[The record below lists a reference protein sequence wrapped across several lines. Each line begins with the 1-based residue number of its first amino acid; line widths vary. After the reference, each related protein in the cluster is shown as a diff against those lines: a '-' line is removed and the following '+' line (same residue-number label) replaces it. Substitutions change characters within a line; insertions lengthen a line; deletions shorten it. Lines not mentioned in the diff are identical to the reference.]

1 MFLSLFISFLIV
13 ELESLPT
20 NTAVCPAN
28 GNPSG
33 KIDVFHLNVHINY
46 LIFHYFKEKKL
57 RFKVKW
63 SKRNAGGRKITDSV
77 WTWRLGNISSEQ
89 ENQAEIKWF
98 NKQKLFPYQKLS
110 WERTGIFSNIFSCQ
124 GAALLAAS

>member
-46 LIFHYFKEKKL
+46 LIFIILKKKNEDL
-57 RFKVKW
+57 KLSGVREMLVEGKLQIPF
-63 SKRNAGGRKITDSV
+63 GPGV
-77 WTWRLGNISSEQ
+77 WGTFLQN
-89 ENQAEIKWF
+89 KKT
-98 NKQKLFPYQKLS
+98 KQK
-110 WERTGIFSNIFSCQ
+110 
-124 GAALLAAS
+124 